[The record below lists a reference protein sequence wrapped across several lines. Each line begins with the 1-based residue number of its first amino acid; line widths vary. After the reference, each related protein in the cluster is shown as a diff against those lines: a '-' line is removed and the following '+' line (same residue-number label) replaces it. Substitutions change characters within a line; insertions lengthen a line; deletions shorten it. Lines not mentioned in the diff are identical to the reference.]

1 MFELHSDG
9 FAGVKVVSVCAGG
22 AFLTALR
29 DTTLKKSELFSGE
42 LPPAEKHAVERD
54 AVWHGIAQMD
64 AEYWLVRPVGDWRT
78 RGILLKSDD
87 TQATLSDALE
97 LQRHPRLLATAADI
111 ERVRGL
117 IKRDELAQVLYQ
129 RLVTVESP
137 AGGLAGAAADG
148 RSSARR
154 VVDCAL
160 LYRITGNA
168 TWATY
173 GIAEIT
179 AQANAQTTWPN
190 EESEYLNWGDTVHGL
205 AIGYDWLWSSMSTQQ
220 RSSVAKALNRSLGVY
235 AEATC
240 SDPGVWYQTKD
251 NWNAV
256 VNGAAVMAALALS
269 DEYPVESASTMRIAI
284 AGLKLAMGTI
294 GRDGSWPEGQVYTQY
309 AAVSLAH
316 VAAALETATGS
327 SAALPH
333 MDRLHKI
340 GGFLLHQNAPSGHFY
355 DYADTD
361 EPPATA
367 DSYGHSVLMHL
378 AHRTGNGA
386 WGFAARSLAT
396 AYNSTLDPHWLRY
409 FNELLFLSEGTQ
421 ADLDAVSTDAL
432 FGGYDVGM
440 LRSAW
445 LRNASFLGF
454 KGGTNL
460 DPGIYRFKN
469 NSFGH
474 SHLDQ
479 GSFVLESGGQRFAVD
494 LGSDSYELPG
504 YFGGGRFDYYRLNS
518 LGHNVLTVAN
528 QSQRLGTRAQVSYF
542 SPLDA
547 SHGCCSASPSVEC
560 KCTTINMSESYRG
573 VHVQRGFGVVRA
585 HDNVAA
591 TFVVTDEIRRSTS
604 RWAAP
609 VSGHCLGGA
618 PTLEE
623 LHDVSIDD
631 CKAHCQAQPTCNG
644 VSYSTSLSRCNVEAG
659 AVVVSNSKWDTY
671 QFLRPLPVQNQS
683 FVWRMHTY
691 AEATPSADG
700 SSVALSMGDQTLA
713 VAIAPAPMTLC
724 SNAGARL
731 RFVVEAVNLPAGRHP
746 TDGLRRLLL
755 RATGNCSRIT
765 VISAPGAPAGN
776 TGTALQLLQV
786 GDWVTRGMLLN
797 SDGTQAMHDV

>member
-1 MFELHSDG
+1 MS
-9 FAGVKVVSVCAGG
+9 
-22 AFLTALR
+22 
-29 DTTLKKSELFSGE
+29 
-42 LPPAEKHAVERD
+42 PP
-54 AVWHGIAQMD
+54 Q
-64 AEYWLVRPVGDWRT
+64 RT
-78 RGILLKSDD
+78 
-87 TQATLSDALE
+87 
-97 LQRHPRLLATAADI
+97 
-111 ERVRGL
+111 
-117 IKRDELAQVLYQ
+117 
-129 RLVTVESP
+129 
-137 AGGLAGAAADG
+137 
-148 RSSARR
+148 
-154 VVDCAL
+154 
-160 LYRITGNA
+160 
-168 TWATY
+168 
-173 GIAEIT
+173 
-179 AQANAQTTWPN
+179 
-190 EESEYLNWGDTVHGL
+190 
-205 AIGYDWLWSSMSTQQ
+205 
-220 RSSVAKALNRSLGVY
+220 SVAAALNRSLGVY
-235 AEATC
+235 AEATR
-240 SDPGVWYQTKD
+240 SDPSTWYVTKD
-251 NWNAV
+251 NWNAA
-256 VNGAAVMAALALS
+256 VNGAAVMAALALAS
-269 DEYPVESASTMRIAI
+269 EFPAESASTMEIAM
-284 AGLKLAMGTI
+284 AGLRLAMETI
-294 GRDGSWPEGQVYTQY
+294 GDDGAWSEGQVYTQY
-309 AAVSLAH
+309 AAISLAH
-316 VAAALETATGS
+316 VAGSLETATGS
-327 SAALPH
+327 SATLPH
-333 MDRLHKI
+333 LDRLHKL
-340 GGFLLHQNAPSGHFY
+340 GGFLLHQNAPSGRFF
-355 DYADTD
+355 DYVDTD
-361 EPPATA
+361 EPPITA
-367 DSYGHSVLMHL
+367 DSYGHSVLLHL
-378 AHRTGNGA
+378 AHRTNNKA
-386 WGFAARSLAT
+386 LGFAGRKLAT
-396 AYNSTLDPHWLRY
+396 SCNSTVDPTLAAILQRAAVPLRR
-409 FNELLFLSEGTQ
+409 
-421 ADLDAVSTDAL
+421 DAVGPGRGGAGRAVRQLRHRDAP
-432 FGGYDVGM
+432 
-440 LRSAW
+440 
-445 LRNASFLGF
+445 LGLAGKRELPGI

-479 GSFVLESGGQRFAVD
+479 GSFVLESGGQRFAID

-504 YFGGGRFDYYRLNS
+504 YFDGGRFDYYRLNS

-528 QSQRLGTRAQVSYF
+528 QSQRLGTRANFSFF
-542 SPLDA
+542 SPTSGELG
-547 SHGCCSASPSVEC
+547 GCCAGRSDLDC
-560 KCTTINMSESYRG
+560 KCAVLDMSESYHG
-573 VHVQRGFGVVRA
+573 ASVERGFGVIKGRG
-585 HDNVAA
+585 AA
-591 TFVVTDEIRRSTS
+591 VSAFVITNEIRPSAAQ
-604 RWAAP
+604 WLAP